1 MSDDGKPKEQ
11 SSGLSRRKFLKASGI
26 SLSVP
31 LVMGHRVIVVAGA
44 DVKVYGPSKLPVTL
58 LVNGK
63 KQVAEIEPRVT
74 LLEAL
79 RHELEVTGPKRVCDR
94 GTCGACTVLLDGKLV
109 YSCSVL
115 AIEAQNR
122 SITTVE
128 GLMQGDRLHPIQQA
142 FIDNDAQQCGFCTPG
157 FVMACKGFLDKNP
170 KPTPEEVERGL
181 GGNLCRCGTYV
192 GIRAAVAQAA
202 KTQKGGRKNG

>member
-1 MSDDGKPKEQ
+1 MSDDDKPGGQ
-11 SSGLSRRKFLKASGI
+11 SSGLSRRNFLKASGI

-31 LVMGHRVIVVAGA
+31 LVMGHRVINVAGA
-44 DVKVYGPSKLPVTL
+44 EVKIYGPVKLPVTL

-63 KQVAEIEPRVT
+63 RQVAEVEPRVT

-79 RHELEVTGPKRVCDR
+79 RHELEVTGAKRVCDR
-94 GTCGACTVLLDGKLV
+94 GTCGACTVMLDGKLV

-115 AIEAQNR
+115 AIDAQGK

-128 GLMQGDRLHPIQQA
+128 SLMQGNRLHPIQQA

-170 KPTPEEVERGL
+170 NPTPEEVERGL

-192 GIRAAVAQAA
+192 GIKAAVAQAA
-202 KTQKGGRKNG
+202 KGKRGGRRNG